1 MARKH
6 QDIID
11 QLTLEEKASLM
22 SGKDFWQTQ
31 GIERVGLPSIFLSD
45 GPHGLRKQQ
54 AAADNLGL
62 NESYKATC
70 FPTASAIASSWN
82 LELGRQIGIALGKEA
97 IYEKVH
103 VLLGPG
109 LNIKRKWFDGDA
121 H

>member
-11 QLTLEEKASLM
+11 KLTLEEKASLM

-31 GIERVGLPSIFLSD
+31 DIARLGIPSMFLSD

-54 AAADNLGL
+54 AAADNLGF

-70 FPTASAIASSWN
+70 FPTAVSVASSWN
-82 LELGRQIGIALGKEA
+82 LE
-97 IYEKVH
+97 
-103 VLLGPG
+103 
-109 LNIKRKWFDGDA
+109 
-121 H
+121 